1 MNKFYEIFRDLKQK
15 IDQKEYPAGSLLPS
29 ELNLA
34 QMYNVSRETIRK
46 ALNLLLESGYI
57 QKQQGK
63 GSIVLDIQRL
73 QFPVSGLT
81 SFKELQ
87 EGQQIDSQTIVI
99 KNKTEK
105 IPRYLAEQFHLP
117 EDTDVVSL
125 VRLRK
130 ISGEVIILDKDYLLH
145 DIVDSVPTEAAEVSL
160 YGYLEKECKLTIA
173 YAKKEF
179 VVEPITQEDQKYMN
193 LKNDTHVV
201 VVKSEVYLE
210 DTRLFQY
217 TESRHRLDRFKFVE
231 FARRKHTL
239 L

>member
-1 MNKFYEIFRDLKQK
+1 MNKFHEIFRDLKQR
-15 IDQKEYPAGSLLPS
+15 IEQREYPAGSLLPS

-34 QMYNVSRETIRK
+34 QMYSVSRETIRK
-46 ALNLLLESGYI
+46 ALRFLLESGYI

-87 EGQQIDSQTIVI
+87 DGQQINSETIVLQ
-99 KNKTEK
+99 NKVET
-105 IPRYLAEQFHLP
+105 IPRYLAERFHIP
-117 EDTDVVSL
+117 EDQQVISL

-130 ISGEVIILDKDYLLH
+130 ISGEVIILDKDYLLR
-145 DIVDSVPTEAAEVSL
+145 DIVESVPTNAAEISL
-160 YGYLEKECKLTIA
+160 YDYLEQERQLNIA

-179 VVEPITQEDQKYMN
+179 VVEPITEEDKHYMN

-231 FARRKHTL
+231 FARRKHSL
-239 L
+239 